1 MNKMKDEIV
10 KFYDKCRLHFYMQ
23 VFSRFENREAT
34 LTTVESFSMEC
45 IQALDHPTIAEFAD
59 MMNISSSNAAYRVSS
74 LVRKGYLKRIQSNE
88 DARMFYLEP
97 TAKFMKYY
105 KINTEYL
112 ETVVRRCRARFSD
125 EDYNKLSEYLHI
137 INTELMPELNLTKF
151 KRKTNEWNDKEYR
164 NK

>member
-1 MNKMKDEIV
+1 MISADCISI
-10 KFYDKCRLHFYMQ
+10 CRCSL
-23 VFSRFENREAT
+23 VSRTEKLR
-34 LTTVESFSMEC
+34 LP
-45 IQALDHPTIAEFAD
+45 H
-59 MMNISSSNAAYRVSS
+59 
-74 LVRKGYLKRIQSNE
+74 VRKGYLKRIQSNE

-112 ETVVRRCRARFSD
+112 ETVVRRCKARFSE
-125 EDYNKLSEYLHI
+125 EDYNRLSEYLHI

-151 KRKTNEWNDKEYR
+151 KRKTNEWSSKEYR